1 MSSHL
6 SLRVAADSIE
16 PNIAY
21 GLNTFADQVAV
32 AMKRSTSPQTGSK
45 REPQPIVTAPKDGR
59 FVILKEDAS
68 GKFNIARF
76 APEVSGWVR
85 ENDEPIKIIPSCWY
99 PIQEQ
104 NNSPQRL
111 DVVFTREQAESPTA
125 PQSQLAPDIIAGS
138 PVGTCPETDAAVEP
152 ERASSARNRFAAL
165 SIVSSLVLATCA
177 GMYFRP
183 EITSYMTRHSIRG
196 DLFGINQFSGISRFS
211 GQVVEQATQ
220 WLSRNLQNSA
230 AQLSQG
236 KNTQP
241 VEASSLHL
249 AVLHSE
255 VENVPAFSAT
265 TPAKAATLVE
275 PAAPTVSS
283 TSSAEHDGGET
294 VANELAMTRRE
305 IETKAALLS
314 KAAEEAAQL
323 RQAAET
329 AAAEL
334 RQSLAQERDRVAALA
349 RELASARG
357 GLETEVALSRKASEE
372 AEQLR
377 QSAKT
382 ITAQLEEERN
392 TSAAMARDPE
402 AAQGLTTGARP
413 MTDRPAV
420 RQGEPINE
428 VTEQAVPEPAPP
440 AIKDTLEAARLMAR
454 ARALVAQGNIA
465 AARLVLERAAE
476 TGSAEA
482 SFALAETYDPIVL
495 SKWGTSG
502 TRGETTKARE
512 LYTKAQAGGVQEA
525 NDRINALHQ

>member
-104 NNSPQRL
+104 NDSPQRL
-111 DVVFTREQAESPTA
+111 DIVSTREQAESPTA
-125 PQSQLAPDIIAGS
+125 PQSQLAPNIIAGS
-138 PVGTCPETDAAVEP
+138 PVGTCPETDVAVEP

-165 SIVSSLVLATCA
+165 SIVSSLVVATCA
-177 GMYFRP
+177 GLYFRP
-183 EITSYMTRHSIRG
+183 EITSYMRRDTIRG
-196 DLFGINQFSGISRFS
+196 DLVEISQVS
-211 GQVVEQATQ
+211 AQVVEQATQ
-220 WLSRNLQNSA
+220 WLSRNLQNQVSA

-236 KNTQP
+236 KNTQS

-265 TPAKAATLVE
+265 PAAKAATLVE
-275 PAAPTVSS
+275 PAASSVSS
-283 TSSAEHDGGET
+283 PSTAEHGGGET
-294 VANELAMTRRE
+294 VARELAMTRRD

-314 KAAEEAAQL
+314 KAAEEAAQF

-392 TSAAMARDPE
+392 TSAAMARNPE

>member
-6 SLRVAADSIE
+6 SLRVAAVSTE

-85 ENDEPIKIIPSCWY
+85 ENDEPIKIIPSCWFS
-99 PIQEQ
+99 IQEQ
-104 NNSPQRL
+104 NDSPQRL
-111 DVVFTREQAESPTA
+111 DLVSTREQAESPTA
-125 PQSQLAPDIIAGS
+125 PQSQLAPAIIAGS
-138 PVGTCPETDAAVEP
+138 PVGTCPETDVAVEP

-255 VENVPAFSAT
+255 VEDVPASAT
-265 TPAKAATLVE
+265 PAAKAATLVE
-275 PAAPTVSS
+275 PAASSVSS
-283 TSSAEHDGGET
+283 PSTAEHGGGET
-294 VANELAMTRRE
+294 VARELAMTRRD

-314 KAAEEAAQL
+314 KAAEEAAQF
-323 RQAAET
+323 RQAADA

-357 GLETEVALSRKASEE
+357 GLETEVALSRRASEE
-372 AEQLR
+372 AERLR

-382 ITAQLEEERN
+382 ITAQLEQERN
-392 TSAAMARDPE
+392 TSAATARDPE